1 MKNLL
6 FASLLLITAA
16 CTKEVP
22 ETEKKLSK
30 SFEEKSVKETVD
42 NFISAYNS
50 GDVEKALSFV
60 DPGYKGFATDSD
72 DIEGLDSFRN
82 DLNHYAKQ
90 YRDGKWEI
98 KFDEVTV
105 AGEIAYVLTSGSFLI
120 PDPIE
125 KKMSPIYSERALRI
139 LRKQKNDGWKIY
151 IYMAT
156 PMFSY
161 DEK

>member
-1 MKNLL
+1 MKKLL
-6 FASLLLITAA
+6 FASLLLITSA

-22 ETEKKLSK
+22 ETEKKFSK
-30 SFEEKSVKETVD
+30 SFEEKSAKETVD

-50 GDVEKALSFV
+50 GDIDKALSFI
-60 DPGYKGFATDSD
+60 DANYKGFAADSD
-72 DIEGLDSFRN
+72 NIEGLESFRT
-82 DLNHYAKQ
+82 DLNHYRKQ
-90 YRDGKWEI
+90 YTEGKWEI

-105 AGEIAYVLTSGSFLI
+105 AGEIAYVLTSGSFLM

-139 LRKQKNDGWKIY
+139 LKKQKNDGWKIY